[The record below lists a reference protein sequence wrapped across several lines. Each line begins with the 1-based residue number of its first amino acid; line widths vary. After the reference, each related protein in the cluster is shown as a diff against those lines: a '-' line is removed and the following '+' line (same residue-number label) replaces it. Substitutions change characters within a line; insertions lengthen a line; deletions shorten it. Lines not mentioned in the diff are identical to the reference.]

1 MLSESDYQDKIEEFL
16 NSNEEANELI
26 SSYLVPNEDGDYG
39 NIDYSSDLPE
49 VLCGEAWEF
58 DFEDDPFEEDLNEDL
73 YDVIGYLDT
82 SFNGEDLKCK
92 VFTCSH
98 EALRDFLRIEFV
110 VTLDEES
117 IAVLGLVE
125 D

>member
-16 NSNEEANELI
+16 NSNEEANEFI
-26 SSYLVPNEDGDYG
+26 TKYLVPNENNDYG
-39 NIDYSSDLPE
+39 DVDYSDDLPE

-58 DFEDDPFEEDLNEDL
+58 DFEDDLFEEDINEDL
-73 YDVIGYLDT
+73 YDISGYLDT
-82 SFNGEDLKCK
+82 SFNGEELKCK

-98 EALRDFLRIEFV
+98 EALQDFVRIEFI

-117 IAVLGLVE
+117 IVALGLVE